1 MIYEISS
8 IKDERLQL
16 FTSMT
21 EAQLRN
27 RLNQEQGVFIA
38 ESPKV
43 IRVALQAGYQPQALL
58 CEQSILRVMLV
69 ISLRLIPRCPSIQA
83 VAKCFQN

>member
-27 RLNQEQGVFIA
+27 RLNQEQGVF
-38 ESPKV
+38 
-43 IRVALQAGYQPQALL
+43 L
-58 CEQSILRVMLV
+58 
-69 ISLRLIPRCPSIQA
+69 SLIHI
-83 VAKCFQN
+83 